1 MQVNSLHE
9 KPSMFHAKLAKQT
22 AKDFYGRKKDGLN
35 FDVIL
40 SHYHDNVGK
49 F

>member
-1 MQVNSLHE
+1 
-9 KPSMFHAKLAKQT
+9 MFHAKLAKES
-22 AKDFYGRKKDGLN
+22 AKDFCGRKKGSIN